1 MPIFQFLRYFGGA
14 MVVAKNGS
22 RSRVIRWTR
31 VAGRIENLLY
41 YMNIEYNTIGYY
53 VVYVIFDPSKNEFS
67 IYAHLHVSFFAF
79 SYTTRTE
86 DIFVH
91 ELAIPKRLWGIF
103 GGLFL
108 IFYVAKNGCCIF

>member
-1 MPIFQFLRYFGGA
+1 MIRKMPIFQFLRYFGGA

-103 GGLFL
+103 GGLF
-108 IFYVAKNGCCIF
+108 